1 MHACTIALSCTDG
14 DIKLVGG
21 STSNEGTLQVCAN
34 YTWGTVCDNNWS
46 VQDATV
52 ACKQLGLSKYGIRER
67 APSTWVCNNEFICYL
82 GATSYRNNPFQAAVT
97 GGIVWK
103 NVVCTGSETKLG
115 DCRRTNNTSGCTHFS
130 DVGVS
135 CSSCKDVA
143 HPSCMHAHDSHL
155 GCTIASSNQTQE
167 YLVRSTLHAS

>member
-1 MHACTIALSCTDG
+1 MITIG
-14 DIKLVGG
+14 R
-21 STSNEGTLQVCAN
+21 
-34 YTWGTVCDNNWS
+34 
-46 VQDATV
+46 
-52 ACKQLGLSKYGIRER
+52 CKTRPSLASSSDSQNMVYGKGLRVHGR
-67 APSTWVCNNEFICYL
+67 VCNDEFICYL
-82 GATSYRNNPFQAAVT
+82 GATGYRNNPFQAAVT

-115 DCRRTNNTSGCTHFS
+115 DCRRTNNTAGCTHFS

-155 GCTIASSNQTQE
+155 GCTIASSNQAQE
-167 YLVRSTLHAS
+167 YLVHTQVNECDLECRYTVPH